1 MNKKLIIALQNKH
14 KIEEFQKILSKYGFE
29 VCGRDD
35 AGLPKDDVVED
46 GRTFEENSLIKAK
59 AIFDMANTATL
70 ADDSGLC
77 VDFLGGSPGIYSAR
91 FAGDNAND
99 AQNNE
104 KLLTLLLDAKDEQR
118 SAKFVCVITL
128 ILQDGE
134 KIVARGEC
142 NGTIQHS
149 ATGENGFGYDPLFIP
164 DGYTVSMAEL
174 PPEEKNQ
181 ISHRAKAIEKLVE
194 ILSKKL

>member
-1 MNKKLIIALQNKH
+1 MNKKLIIASQNKH

-104 KLLTLLLDAKDEQR
+104 KLLTLLLEAKDEQR
-118 SAKFVCVITL
+118 SAQFVCVITL

-134 KIVARGEC
+134 KIQRAE
-142 NGTIQHS
+142 
-149 ATGENGFGYDPLFIP
+149 TGKNGFGYDPLFIP